1 MKSVSQSLEA
11 ASVQPAARNVN
22 SFSARSEWHLPVIGL
37 CVFVGYYL
45 GAKIGFALTLK
56 PYPVSVLWPPNSI
69 LVAALLLT
77 PPRMWWFV
85 MGAAFPA
92 HCATQLQS
100 HVPPLMILCWF
111 VSNSSEAL
119 ISAGLTRY
127 LVRGPIQFTSLRN
140 AGIFCL
146 CVVFAGPFLS
156 SFLDAAFV
164 RWNAWGQ
171 ASYWDLIRIR
181 FFSNALAAL
190 IVVPLIVTWATK
202 GILAVRTAGRASLLE
217 ACLLLFGLLS
227 ISFAVLYRFGP
238 GVDSAFLFLT
248 LPFLLWA
255 AARFGALGTSTALSI
270 VGFLAIWS
278 GSHGHGPFS
287 GGTAEQNTLSIQI
300 FLIVLSIPMLFLA
313 AVIEERAMG
322 ETERR
327 ESESRFR
334 IVADAAPVL
343 IWMAGVDKLCT
354 FFNKPWLEFTGR
366 SSEQEMGNGWAEG
379 VHQDDLQRCLKIYTE
394 AFDARKAF
402 VMQYRLRRY
411 DGEYRWISDQG
422 VARHDSNGNFSGYI
436 GSCVDVTELLKKDEA
451 LREFEER
458 VVLAAEAAHLG
469 VWEMDSVTNEI
480 WMSDGARD
488 LFQFDSQTGLNHAA
502 LQARVHPE
510 DRALRESA
518 IKQAIETDGEYAL
531 EYRVLLPDGTLR
543 WISGRGRCVS
553 GKHGKG
559 KRLIGVSVDI
569 TSQKEAQDLF
579 RLAAEGS
586 HLGVWHWDEVAKTLT
601 WDGAT
606 REMFG
611 VSADVEITIDT
622 FYRALH
628 PDDAERVTQTWRQA
642 LELRLPY
649 QIEFRTQRTDG
660 TIRWVDARGRGY
672 YDEAGKPLWMTGVLF
687 DITDRKEAELEA
699 QQNREELSHLSRVAV
714 MGELA
719 ASIAHELNQPLS
731 GITSNAAAGQRFI
744 NRGKVDLRELHDLLG
759 DIVADG
765 RRAGDVIRGLQGMV
779 KKDVSAH
786 RRINL
791 NDIVISVVRMV
802 KPSAML
808 HSCELGTFLDPDLPM
823 VEGDPVQMQQVLLN
837 LIINAFDAMHDTPLS
852 RRKVVIATERDA
864 DGVTRVSVRDYG
876 VGIPEQARERLF
888 DHFFTTKRDGL
899 GMGLAIVRS
908 IVESHCGTVTAE
920 NSEGGGAQ
928 FSFTLPAGAKTSA
941 V

>member
-1 MKSVSQSLEA
+1 MNRSSAPLEW
-11 ASVQPAARNVN
+11 R
-22 SFSARSEWHLPVIGL
+22 LPVIGL
-37 CVFVGYYL
+37 CVFAGYYL
-45 GAKIGFALTLK
+45 GAKIGFALTFK

-77 PPRMWWFV
+77 PPRIWWFV
-85 MGAAFPA
+85 LLAAFPA
-92 HCATQLQS
+92 HCAAQIQS

-111 VSNSSEAL
+111 VSNSSEAV
-119 ISAGLTRY
+119 IGAGLTRY

-190 IVVPLIVTWATK
+190 IVVPLILTWVTK
-202 GILAVRTAGRASLLE
+202 GILAVRTAGRACLLE

-227 ISFAVLYRFGP
+227 VGFAVLYKFGP
-238 GVDSAFLFLT
+238 GADSAFLFLT

-313 AVIEERAMG
+313 AVIEERATG

-354 FFNKPWLEFTGR
+354 FFNKPWLKFTGR

-379 VHQDDLQRCLKIYTE
+379 VHPDDLQRCLKIYTE
-394 AFDARKAF
+394 AFDAREAF
-402 VMQYRLRRY
+402 VMQYRLKRY

-422 VARHDSNGNFSGYI
+422 VARYDSNGKFSGYI
-436 GSCVDVTELLKKDEA
+436 GSCVDITDLINKDEA

-458 VVLAAEAAHLG
+458 VVLAAEATHHG
-469 VWEMDSVTNEI
+469 VWELDTATNQL
-480 WMSDGARD
+480 WMSDKARA
-488 LFQFDSQTGLNHAA
+488 LFQFDPD
-502 LQARVHPE
+502 ARLDEAIVQRRIHPD

-518 IKQAIETDGEYAL
+518 IKQAIETEGDYAI
-531 EYRVLLPDGTLR
+531 EYRVLLPDGNLR
-543 WISGRGRCVS
+543 WISGRGRCVT

-569 TSQKEAQDLF
+569 TQQKEAQDLF

-606 REMFG
+606 RDMFG
-611 VSADVEITIDT
+611 VSADAEITIDT

-628 PDDAERVTQTWRQA
+628 PDDGERVKQTWRQA
-642 LELRLPY
+642 LELQLPY
-649 QIEFRTQRTDG
+649 HIEFRTQRTDS

-687 DITDRKEAELEA
+687 DITDRKEAELQA
-699 QQNREELSHLSRVAV
+699 QQNRDELSHLSRVAA
-714 MGELA
+714 MGELT

-744 NRGKVDLRELHDLLG
+744 DRGKVDLRELHDLLG

-765 RRAGDVIRGLQGMV
+765 RRAGDVIRGIQGMV
-779 KKDVSAH
+779 KKDISAR

-791 NDIVISVVRMV
+791 NDIVISVVHMV
-802 KPSAML
+802 KPNAML
-808 HSCELGTFLDPDLPM
+808 HSCELGTFLDPDIPT
-823 VEGDPVQMQQVLLN
+823 VEGDPVQLQQVLLN
-837 LIINAFDAMHDTPLS
+837 LIINAFDAMRATPLS
-852 RRKVVIATERDA
+852 GRKVVIATERGA
-864 DGVTRVSVRDYG
+864 DSVTRVSVRDYG
-876 VGIPEQARERLF
+876 VGIPEQVRERLF
-888 DHFFTTKRDGL
+888 EQFFTTKAKGL
-899 GMGLAIVRS
+899 GLGLSIVRS
-908 IVESHCGTVTAE
+908 IVESHGGTIAAE
-920 NSEGGGAQ
+920 NADGGGAR
-928 FSFTLPAGAKTSA
+928 FEFFLPASAKT
-941 V
+941 